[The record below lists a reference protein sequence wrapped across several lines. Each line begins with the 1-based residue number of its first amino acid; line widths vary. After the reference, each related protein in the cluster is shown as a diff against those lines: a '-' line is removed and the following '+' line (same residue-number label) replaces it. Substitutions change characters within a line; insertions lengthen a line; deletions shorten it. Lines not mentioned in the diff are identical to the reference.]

1 MASTYTVKELIDTT
15 KSGLRAIGYRD
26 DLLQEDYKFADPLT
40 PSYLERKIELAAFA
54 QEPLS
59 YRSACFGVAV
69 LDRNGSDGAEKI
81 QRYQALGAPQVLA
94 LYPGIEEVHRWKIV
108 ARGKPELIE
117 RIDPA
122 HLQSLFLER
131 QAEWGPEQVLRAKSI
146 GFRSAPSQL
155 DFFDAGLIPTI
166 EDVVQKKLDELLREV
181 IAGCQELYLARHK
194 REPDYRALF
203 GLVFRLMTAK
213 LLADRGYPGG
223 NWDSSDPRTVIEA
236 VEAFYFR
243 DMSSEQILPDRAVQQ
258 AAWDNIRT
266 AFHFSNIS
274 VETLAY
280 IYENTLVS
288 PETRRKYDVHAT
300 PPEIAEYIV
309 RSLPFEELPQDQRRV
324 FEPFAGHAPFLIAS
338 LGRLR
343 MLLPPDISQAQR
355 HEYFVRM
362 LSGMEI
368 DSFARVVALNSL
380 SLADYPSPDGWR
392 IVNADAFTSPDFD
405 TYLKQ
410 AQIVLCNPPFRD
422 FAPDVRQ
429 AHLTIQATNKAVEA
443 LRRVLQHP
451 PQMLGFVLPRVF
463 VNGQSYRDARQRLAA
478 QYKDIDVVGLPDITF
493 RYSETEPVL
502 VIAHGVREK
511 HSRLRSSSVK
521 REDYRQFIH
530 TGKPTWQTE
539 APSDYLQKK
548 TGFVFWYSPLQR
560 ILGELAYLPRL
571 EEIAEVHRGI
581 EYNVP
586 LRKDWDRLI
595 SDTPK
600 PRFAPG
606 LVNVQP
612 GFEPY
617 NIHSFVYLNLD
628 TDLMR
633 THAHLL
639 PWDKPKVIANASRKS
654 RYGWVIVGAVDYQGL
669 VCYQQFHGVWPK
681 QDIPVEVLASIL
693 NGPVANTFVSSYRTS
708 RHNQVRTVRQIPVP
722 QFTAAQMHSIA
733 SLVKEYRSYREQWL
747 TKPYDERRFEHH
759 CREIVWQID
768 AELLAAYD
776 LSPRFE
782 REILDHFAG
791 HERPGPI
798 SFDRYYPS
806 DFRPAVPWRVYISEE
821 LRTSTAQRTLERL
834 PVLNDP
840 VISEVVRD
848 LED

>member
-1 MASTYTVKELIDTT
+1 MYTARGLIDTT

-26 DLLQEDYKFADPLT
+26 DLLQEDYKFADLLT
-40 PSYLERKIELAAFA
+40 PSYPERNIELAAFA
-54 QEPLS
+54 QEPPS

-69 LDRNGSDGAEKI
+69 LDRNGSDGAEAI
-81 QRYQALGAPQVLA
+81 QRYQALGAPQILA
-94 LYPGIEEVHRWKIV
+94 LYPGTQEVQRWKVV

-122 HLQSLFLER
+122 HLHTIFLER
-131 QAEWGPEQVLRAKSI
+131 QAEWSPEQILRAKSI
-146 GFRSAPSQL
+146 GFKRAPTQL

-166 EDVVQKKLDELLREV
+166 EDVAQKKLDELLRQV
-181 IAGCQELYLARHK
+181 IALCREIYVTRH
-194 REPDYRALF
+194 RQDPDYRALF
-203 GLVFRLMTAK
+203 RLIFRLVAAK
-213 LLADRGYPGG
+213 LLADRGHPGG
-223 NWDSSDPRTVIEA
+223 DWDNPDPQVVIEA

-243 DMSSEQILPDRAVQQ
+243 RMLSEEVLQDQTVQET
-258 AAWDNIRT
+258 AWDRIRT

-280 IYENTLVS
+280 VYENTLVS
-288 PETRRKYDVHAT
+288 PETRRKFDVHAT
-300 PPEIAEYIV
+300 PPEIAEYVV
-309 RSLPFEELPQDQRRV
+309 RNLPFEELPQDQRRV

-343 MLLPPDISQAQR
+343 MLLSPDISQAQR

-368 DSFARVVALNSL
+368 DSFARDVALNSL
-380 SLADYPSPDGWR
+380 SLADYPNPDGWR

-429 AHLTIQATNKAVEA
+429 AHPTIQAANKAVEA

-463 VNGQSYRDARQRLAA
+463 VNGRSYGEARQGLAA
-478 QYKDIDVVGLPDITF
+478 QYKEIDVVGLPDTTF
-493 RYSETEPVL
+493 QYSETEPVL

-511 HSRLRSSSVK
+511 PSGLRTSLIT
-521 REDYRQFIH
+521 REDYQRFIH
-530 TGKPTWQTE
+530 TGNPTWQTE

-548 TGFVFWYSPLQR
+548 TGLVFWYSPLQR
-560 ILGELAYLPRL
+560 ILDELGYLPRL

-586 LRKDWDRLI
+586 LRKNRDRLI

-600 PRFAPG
+600 PGFALG

-617 NIHSFVYLNLD
+617 NIHSFAYLNLD
-628 TDLMR
+628 PDLMR
-633 THAHLL
+633 REAHLL
-639 PWDKPKVIANASRKS
+639 PWDKPKVIANASRIS

-693 NGPVANTFVSSYRTS
+693 NGPIANTFVSSYRTS
-708 RHNQVRTVRQIPVP
+708 WHNQVRTVRQIPVP

-747 TKPYDERRFEHH
+747 TEPYDERRFEHH
-759 CREIVWQID
+759 CREILWQID

-798 SFDRYYPS
+798 SFDRYYPP

-821 LRTSTAQRTLERL
+821 FRTSTAQRTLERL